1 MMTVRERRDLLRA
14 LVAEL
19 SAENRRCECPAQLG
33 GRPNDCSYCPKREER
48 TVAAQAEINAVA
60 HRLFGSDRHGEAVL
74 AGEVSDVS

>member
-19 SAENRRCECPAQLG
+19 SAEIRRCECPARSG
-33 GRPNDCSYCPKREER
+33 WTPINCDSCPKREER

-74 AGEVSDVS
+74 AGEVSDD